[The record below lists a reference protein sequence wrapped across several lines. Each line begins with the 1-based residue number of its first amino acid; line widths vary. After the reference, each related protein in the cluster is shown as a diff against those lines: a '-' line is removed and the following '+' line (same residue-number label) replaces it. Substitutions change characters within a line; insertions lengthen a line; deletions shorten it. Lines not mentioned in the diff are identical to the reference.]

1 VLRFVSNVSE
11 CVLFRIERFVS
22 AQKHGLLA
30 VANARNMGR
39 SKRLPSAAP
48 TGAERHT
55 GDTAMT
61 TTTLLLTA
69 AILAQPVMLI
79 GLVIRIAFQGLR
91 LG

>member
-1 VLRFVSNVSE
+1 
-11 CVLFRIERFVS
+11 
-22 AQKHGLLA
+22 
-30 VANARNMGR
+30 
-39 SKRLPSAAP
+39 
-48 TGAERHT
+48 
-55 GDTAMT
+55 MT